1 MNDCKIQ
8 SYPVLLGRTLGT
20 SVTITEVL
28 IFDSGCTF
36 SRSSAIRKNRLA
48 YVSSSHGN
56 LNKIVC
62 GPFLKLFA
70 SPVNHVVQSA
80 VRWLTWNV
88 LCSRIIYIIVMHT
101 RYIITY
107 IIKVHLGVVLRTRR
121 SSARYINDVFII
133 IISRLRFIYIYI
145 YILLFIRSIPLD
157 VQTFRPANTAGADLA
172 VYK

>member
-1 MNDCKIQ
+1 
-8 SYPVLLGRTLGT
+8 
-20 SVTITEVL
+20 
-28 IFDSGCTF
+28 
-36 SRSSAIRKNRLA
+36 
-48 YVSSSHGN
+48 
-56 LNKIVC
+56 
-62 GPFLKLFA
+62 
-70 SPVNHVVQSA
+70 
-80 VRWLTWNV
+80 
-88 LCSRIIYIIVMHT
+88 MHT

-133 IISRLRFIYIYI
+133 IISRLRLIYI